1 MMENGIDRLCCVKSL
16 RELRRV
22 RKANEEARS
31 VARLRI
37 KSGVASV
44 FSVNALLLALV
55 EGCVPRSIKDSVTR
69 LFSGFKE

>member
-1 MMENGIDRLCCVKSL
+1 MMENGVDRLCCVKSL

-31 VARLRI
+31 AVRLRI

-44 FSVNALLLALV
+44 FSVNVLLLALV
-55 EGCVPRSIKDSVTR
+55 EGCVPRSIKDTIIKI
-69 LFSGFKE
+69 FSGFKE